1 MGLKQID
8 YGTAEYN
15 QLVQLRKQ
23 LLRLPLGLNF
33 TEEELQKEK
42 NDILIAAFDD
52 DRILG
57 CCMLCPLNKNTLRL
71 RQMAV
76 ADNLQGKGIGAS
88 IMIFAENLAR
98 DKGYRHMLMHARDSA
113 IGFYEKFGYKIKG
126 TPFTEVNL
134 PHHVMEKELL

>member
-15 QLVQLRKQ
+15 QMVQLRKQ

-57 CCMLCPLNKNTLRL
+57 CCMLCPLNKYTLRL

-88 IMIFAENLAR
+88 MMIFAENLAR